1 MANEA
6 AMALENARLYEDAR
20 ADRDPLTGF
29 FNHRYLHER
38 MGEEVVRA
46 QRNKQ
51 PLSVMMLDL
60 DDFQARQRHVRP
72 FCSATPYR
80 RGPLS

>member
-20 ADRDPLTGF
+20 KLADHDHLTGF

-38 MGEEVVRA
+38 IGEELVRA
-46 QRNKQ
+46 QR
-51 PLSVMMLDL
+51 PG
-60 DDFQARQRHVRP
+60 
-72 FCSATPYR
+72 R
-80 RGPLS
+80 R